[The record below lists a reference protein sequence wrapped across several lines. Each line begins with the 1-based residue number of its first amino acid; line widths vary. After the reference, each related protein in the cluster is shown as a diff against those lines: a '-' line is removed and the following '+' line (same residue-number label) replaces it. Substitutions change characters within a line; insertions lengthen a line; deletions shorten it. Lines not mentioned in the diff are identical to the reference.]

1 MEEWFPYL
9 MQSGKTLMPVDCAK
23 SHMYIVICRKTTE
36 ETIQGDALKN
46 TINKSRCSRKKC
58 SSNPWEGKKREAEKI
73 KRKEIIKWQT

>member
-36 ETIQGDALKN
+36 ETIQGEALS
-46 TINKSRCSRKKC
+46 TVSDT
-58 SSNPWEGKKREAEKI
+58 E
-73 KRKEIIKWQT
+73 EIFSQC